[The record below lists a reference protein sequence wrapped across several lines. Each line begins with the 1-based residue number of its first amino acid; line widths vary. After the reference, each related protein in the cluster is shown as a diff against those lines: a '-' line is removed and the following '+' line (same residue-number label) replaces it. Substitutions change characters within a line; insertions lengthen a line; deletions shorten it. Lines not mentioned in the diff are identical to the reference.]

1 MKVYTARQAILNRRQ
16 QTVAYELFFR
26 DGIENA
32 FPRHVKPDVATSRL
46 VLNQHLNIGFKHLC
60 RNKMALINFS
70 QQSLLDHLPALLPPR
85 DIVIEV
91 LEDVEPNDEIYQA
104 CRQLFHAGYRFA
116 LDDFVYHPDWERF
129 LNFAKLIKID
139 IRRTSLDEVASILPT
154 LRNRKGVRF
163 LAEKIETHEEFE
175 HAKEL
180 GFDFFQGY
188 FFCVPEMVEHADIE
202 AQHHMIL
209 AIYLEV
215 LKPNFSYNKLALY
228 FERDLSLS
236 YKLLRFI
243 NSGLFE
249 VREPISSIKQALI
262 YLGEEQAR
270 KFICLIATAHLGGN
284 NKPLELIR
292 MSILR
297 ARFCELICN
306 KVAPNLTDMAFLTGL
321 FSLVDALL
329 GQPMEQVLAR
339 LPLEEDVKQA
349 LLNKPGMLH
358 SLQALVKAYE
368 SGDWLSTQKHSQ
380 ELKITEETLPDLYSQ
395 AVKWSEDFEANTSA

>member
-26 DGIENA
+26 DGIENV

-46 VLNQHLNIGFKHLC
+46 VLNQHLNLGFKTLS
-60 RNKMALINFS
+60 RNKKALINFS
-70 QQSLLDHLPALLPPR
+70 QQSLLDQTPALLPPG

-91 LEDVEPNDEIYQA
+91 LEDVEPSDEIYQA
-104 CRQLFHAGYRFA
+104 CRNLFHAGYRFA

-129 LNFAKLIKID
+129 LNFAKLIKFD
-139 IRRTSLDEVASILPT
+139 IRRTGFAEIANILPT
-154 LRNRKGVRF
+154 LRRRKGMRF
-163 LAEKIETHEEFE
+163 LAEKIESHEEFE
-175 HAKEL
+175 QAKDL

-188 FFCVPEMVEHADIE
+188 FFCVPEMLEHQDIE

-215 LKPNFSYNKLALY
+215 LKPNFSYSKLAMY

-243 NSGLFE
+243 NSGLFD

-297 ARFCELICN
+297 ARFCELVCE
-306 KVAPNLTDMAFLTGL
+306 KTAPGLSGMAFLTGL

-329 GQPMEQVLAR
+329 GSPMDKVLER
-339 LPLEEDVKQA
+339 LPLEAEVKQA
-349 LLNKPGMLH
+349 LLAEPGMLG
-358 SLQALVKAYE
+358 SILELVKAYE
-368 SGDWLSTQKHSQ
+368 SGSWFWTQKGCSALNIKE
-380 ELKITEETLPDLYSQ
+380 ELLPDLYTR
-395 AVKWSEDFEANTSA
+395 AIKWSEDFETNTV